1 MFATRRLRSDTI
13 FPRLF
18 RSKGTIC
25 SVHSQPFASKTG
37 TDNSAYVIES
47 SMKADMYLHVGPS
60 GDFWTGHSIFAAKH
74 LQPDYVKSVRLDE
87 SIDVDELL
95 ELLED
100 LGDDCTQLIY
110 DKGEIPERVIDQLM
124 KATKKFPED

>member
-13 FPRLF
+13 FSRLF
-18 RSKGTIC
+18 RSKAIFW
-25 SVHSQPFASKTG
+25 VHSQPFASNTG
-37 TDNSAYVIES
+37 NDDSAHVIES
-47 SMKADMYLHVGPS
+47 STKASVYLHVGPS
-60 GDFWTGHSIFAAKH
+60 GDFWTGRSIFAAKH

-95 ELLED
+95 EILED

-110 DKGEIPERVIDQLM
+110 DKGEIPEHVIDQLM
-124 KATKKFPED
+124 KATKQIPED